1 MNKGRILEVK
11 DIVRAMASM
20 LAFTLRLEANAEI
33 LMGWGSDIKCVPF
46 KRTILLLDLKQTMM
60 WKQGD

>member
-1 MNKGRILEVK
+1 MK
-11 DIVRAMASM
+11 DVVRAMASM

-46 KRTILLLDLKQTMM
+46 KWTVLLLDLKQTMM